1 VNAGRSIDEA
11 NFPGFAKSK
20 QPPRVSV
27 PRLQGQNIQGCST
40 TDVMISS
47 LRGEHRSRRSKEKN
61 MKRTISMWLGL
72 LAFAAVPVLAQ
83 APPAAPTG
91 KIHGHVVNP
100 TGAAQSGGTISLS
113 TDGGRSNKYTFAVDA
128 SGNYTGEAAPGTYT
142 LVFRQKDTPPDKMVD
157 SIDGV
162 KIESGQDVNVDDD
175 MSRQAFVDKLPEEQK
190 KQLEEIRKHNSE
202 ALKANEVI
210 KNLNADLKQVTAD
223 IKDADNA
230 RATAQQQLGASA
242 QRTDVDAK
250 EKEIKTAKYTEI
262 ESLMQKD
269 TQVRPTE
276 PVLFAYLGLG
286 QAGQKK
292 YDEAEASYKKVV
304 ELSANAKAPKPD
316 ILGMAHAGLGE
327 IYARAGKVPEANA
340 EYAEAAKVDPTKAAF
355 YLRNEAVIFFQ
366 ANNAQAQIAAAQEAL
381 KADPNQAVLYYIIG
395 QGLVQNATVDP
406 KTNKIILPPGCADA
420 YQKYLEL
427 APTGPYAADAQGI
440 LAQAGQKVS
449 STYKAEKKK

>member
-1 VNAGRSIDEA
+1 
-11 NFPGFAKSK
+11 
-20 QPPRVSV
+20 
-27 PRLQGQNIQGCST
+27 
-40 TDVMISS
+40 
-47 LRGEHRSRRSKEKN
+47 
-61 MKRTISMWLGL
+61 MKRTISLWLGL

-83 APPAAPTG
+83 ETPAGPTG
-91 KIHGHVVNP
+91 KIHGKVINP

-113 TDGGRSNKYTFAVDA
+113 TDAGHSSKYTFNVDQTGA
-128 SGNYTGEAAPGTYT
+128 YSGEAAPGTYT
-142 LVFRQKDTPPDKMVD
+142 VVFRQKDTPPDKMVD
-157 SIDGV
+157 SIEGV
-162 KIESGQDVNVDDD
+162 KIEPGQDINVDDD

-210 KNLNADLKQVTAD
+210 KNLNNDLKQVTAD
-223 IKDADNA
+223 IHDADA
-230 RATAQQQLGASA
+230 
-242 QRTDVDAK
+242 AK
-250 EKEIKTAKYTEI
+250 DKETKKAKYTEI

-269 TQVRPTE
+269 TAVRPNE
-276 PVLFAYLGLG
+276 PVLWAYLGQG
-286 QAGQKK
+286 QAGLANADPSTSKDK
-292 YDEAEASYKKVV
+292 YDQAEASYKKVV

-340 EYAEAAKVDPTKAAF
+340 EYSEAAKADPTRAAF

-395 QGLVQNATVDP
+395 QGLVQQATVDP

-449 STYKAEKKK
+449 SSYKAEKKK

>member
-1 VNAGRSIDEA
+1 
-11 NFPGFAKSK
+11 
-20 QPPRVSV
+20 
-27 PRLQGQNIQGCST
+27 
-40 TDVMISS
+40 
-47 LRGEHRSRRSKEKN
+47 
-61 MKRTISMWLGL
+61 MKRTISLWLGL

-83 APPAAPTG
+83 APPAAAPTG
-91 KIHGHVVNP
+91 KIHGHVTNP
-100 TGAAQSGGTISLS
+100 TGASQGSGTISLS
-113 TDGGRSNKYTFAVDA
+113 TDGGRTSKYTFQVDA
-128 SGNYTGEAAPGTYT
+128 SGSYAGEAAAGTYM

-157 SIDGV
+157 SIEGV
-162 KIESGQDVNVDDD
+162 KIEPGQDVTADDD

-210 KNLNADLKQVTAD
+210 KNLNADLKQVTTD
-223 IKDADNA
+223 IHDADTA
-230 RATAQQQLGASA
+230 RATATQQLGEKAA
-242 QRTDVDAK
+242 RTDVDAK

-262 ESLMQKD
+262 ENLMQKD
-269 TQVRPTE
+269 SQLRPTE
-276 PVLFAYLGLG
+276 PVLWAYLGLA
-286 QAGQKK
+286 QAGEKK
-292 YDEAEASYKKVV
+292 YDQAEASYKKVI

-316 ILGMAHAGLGE
+316 ILGMAHSGLGE
-327 IYARAGKVPEANA
+327 IYARSGKVPEANA
-340 EYAEAAKVDPTKAAF
+340 EYAEAAKADPAKAAF

-395 QGLVQNATVDP
+395 QGMVQNATVDP
-406 KTNKIILPPGCADA
+406 KTNKIVLPPGCAEA

-449 STYKAEKKK
+449 SSYKAEKKK

>member
-1 VNAGRSIDEA
+1 
-11 NFPGFAKSK
+11 
-20 QPPRVSV
+20 
-27 PRLQGQNIQGCST
+27 
-40 TDVMISS
+40 
-47 LRGEHRSRRSKEKN
+47 
-61 MKRTISMWLGL
+61 MKRTISLWLGL

-83 APPAAPTG
+83 APPAATG
-91 KIHGHVVNP
+91 KIHGHVINP
-100 TGAAQSGGTISLS
+100 TGAPQSGGTISLS
-113 TDGGRSNKYTFAVDA
+113 TDAGHSSKYSFQVDA
-128 SGNYTGEAAPGTYT
+128 TGAYSGEAPAGTYT

-157 SIDGV
+157 SIEGV
-162 KIESGQDVNVDDD
+162 KIEAGQDLNVDDD
-175 MSRQAFVDKLPEEQK
+175 MSRQAYIDKLPEEQK

-210 KNLNADLKQVTAD
+210 KNLNADLKQVTTD
-223 IKDADNA
+223 IHDADNA

-242 QRTDVDAK
+242 QKADVDGK
-250 EKEIKTAKYTEI
+250 EKEIKTGKYSEI
-262 ESLMQKD
+262 ENLMQKD

-276 PVLFAYLGLG
+276 PVLWGYLGLG

-292 YDEAEASYKKVV
+292 YDAAETSYKKVI
-304 ELSANAKAPKPD
+304 ELSQNAKAPKPD

-327 IYARAGKVPEANA
+327 IYARSGKIPEANA
-340 EYAEAAKVDPTKAAF
+340 EYAEAAKADPTKAAF

-381 KADPNQAVLYYIIG
+381 KADPNNPNQAVLYYIIG

-406 KTNKIILPPGCADA
+406 KTNKIVLPPGCADA

-427 APTGPYAADAQGI
+427 APNGPYAADAQGI

-449 STYKAEKKK
+449 SSYKAGKSK

>member
-1 VNAGRSIDEA
+1 
-11 NFPGFAKSK
+11 
-20 QPPRVSV
+20 
-27 PRLQGQNIQGCST
+27 
-40 TDVMISS
+40 
-47 LRGEHRSRRSKEKN
+47 
-61 MKRTISMWLGL
+61 MKKTISLWLGL

-83 APPAAPTG
+83 APPAGPTG
-91 KIHGHVVNP
+91 KIHGKVVNP
-100 TGAAQSGGTISLS
+100 TGAVQSGGTISLS
-113 TDGGRSNKYTFAVDA
+113 TDGGHTNKYTFNVDQTG
-128 SGNYTGEAAPGTYT
+128 SYSGEAAPGKYT
-142 LVFRQKDTPPDKMVD
+142 VVFRQKDTPPDKMVD
-157 SIDGV
+157 SIENV
-162 KIESGQDVNVDDD
+162 TIVEGQDISVDDD

-223 IKDADNA
+223 IHDADTA
-230 RATAQQQLGASA
+230 RATAQQQLGDKAPRA
-242 QRTDVDAK
+242 DVDAK

-269 TQVRPTE
+269 VQVRPNE
-276 PVLFAYLGLG
+276 SVLFAYLGLG

-292 YDEAEASYKKVV
+292 YDEAEVSYKKVI

-327 IYARAGKVPEANA
+327 IYARGGKVAEANA
-340 EYAEAAKVDPTKAAF
+340 AYAEAAKVDPAKAAF

-366 ANNAQAQIAAAQEAL
+366 ANNADAQVAAAQEAL

-395 QGLVQNATVDP
+395 QGLVSKATMGPDP
-406 KTNKIILPPGCADA
+406 KNPKQQIIILPPGCADA

-449 STYKAEKKK
+449 SSYKAEKKK